1 MLDKAASAKA
11 LQRRFRRFPVAN
23 MEALF
28 ALLETH
34 SRMSVF
40 RRLREQGY
48 YSSFTHAGRYYTLG
62 DIPQFDEQGLWFRQG
77 VGFSR
82 SGTLKATL
90 VHLTE
95 TAACGYTHVELE
107 RVLRLRVHNTL
118 LGLVQQGRLGR
129 ERLEKAYLY
138 VSALPN
144 RAEEQ
149 VRARQRIAVAEPASA
164 PLPAVTVIE
173 VLVEALTAGRI
184 MVAPSVVAQRLEAR
198 GVAVTGAQVGQV
210 FTQYGVST
218 GKKTARSGSRRS
230 RG

>member
-11 LQRRFRRFPVAN
+11 LRKFFRRLPVADL
-23 MEALF
+23 EALF
-28 ALLETH
+28 ALLGTH

-48 YSSFTHAGRYYTLG
+48 HSSFTHAGRYYTLG

-82 SGTLKATL
+82 AGTLKATII
-90 VHLTE
+90 HLTE

-107 RVLRLRVHNTL
+107 RMLRLRVHNTL

-138 VSALPN
+138 VSARPR
-144 RAEEQ
+144 RAAEQ
-149 VRARQRIAVAEPASA
+149 VGARQRLAAQEPAPA
-164 PLPAVTVIE
+164 PVPAATVIE
-173 VLVEALTAGRI
+173 VLVEALTAGRVT
-184 MVAPSVVAQRLEAR
+184 VAPLVVAQRLEAR
-198 GVAVTGAQVGQV
+198 GVAVTGAQVEQV
-210 FTQYGVST
+210 FAQYGVRT

-230 RG
+230 QG